1 MAELETL
8 AQSHDLVILA
18 AGKGEVVKLFERD
31 AARSQFDKPQ
41 RALALTYV
49 HGLAP
54 TPDYSRVSFNLVPGV
69 GEYFVFPALTLSG
82 PCDIMV
88 FEGVPGGPL
97 DCWRDLKSPAEHLA
111 ASKRFLDTYLP
122 WEGARAKG
130 GTTDAKGIL
139 AGAFAPTIR
148 KPVMTLPSGK
158 LVFGLGDA
166 VVVNDPVTGQGSNNA
181 TKAAKVYLDAI
192 LAHGDA
198 PYARMDGTD
207 LRALLGL
214 CQVGGAMDQLA
225 AAAAPAAHPAGAGR
239 GAAVAGAGRP
249 HRQRLQSS
257 AQLLPL
263 VERRRRGRRAAQA
276 APGRGA
282 RAALTARA

>member
-1 MAELETL
+1 MCTAWRPRQT
-8 AQSHDLVILA
+8 I
-18 AGKGEVVKLFERD
+18 
-31 AARSQFDKPQ
+31 
-41 RALALTYV
+41 RACPST
-49 HGLAP
+49 
-54 TPDYSRVSFNLVPGV
+54 VPGV

-122 WEGARAKG
+122 WEGARAAKVEL
-130 GTTDAKGIL
+130 TDAKGIL

-181 TKAAKVYLDAI
+181 TKAAKVYGRDPGTATRLTR
-192 LAHGDA
+192 AHGWNRPSSA
-198 PYARMDGTD
+198 IGTMPSGWCNGPTRCCCRPPHI
-207 LRALLGL
+207 L
-214 CQVGGAMDQLA
+214 QVL
-225 AAAAPAAHPAGAGR
+225 
-239 GAAVAGAGRP
+239 GAAQRRRWPASSPTASIIRP
-249 HRQRLQSS
+249 ATS
-257 AQLLPL
+257 L

-276 APGRGA
+276 APAVA
-282 RAALTARA
+282 RAA

>member
-1 MAELETL
+1 M
-8 AQSHDLVILA
+8 
-18 AGKGEVVKLFERD
+18 
-31 AARSQFDKPQ
+31 
-41 RALALTYV
+41 

-122 WEGARAKG
+122 WEGARAAKVEL
-130 GTTDAKGIL
+130 TDAKGIL

-192 LAHGDA
+192 LARRRALH
-198 PYARMDGTD
+198 ARMDGTD

-225 AAAAPAAHPAGAGR
+225 AAAAPPHILQVL
-239 GAAVAGAGRP
+239 GAAQSPGWPASSPTASIIRP
-249 HRQRLQSS
+249 ATS
-257 AQLLPL
+257 L

-282 RAALTARA
+282 RRLTARA

>member
-1 MAELETL
+1 M
-8 AQSHDLVILA
+8 
-18 AGKGEVVKLFERD
+18 
-31 AARSQFDKPQ
+31 
-41 RALALTYV
+41 
-49 HGLAP
+49 
-54 TPDYSRVSFNLVPGV
+54 PGV

-122 WEGARAKG
+122 WEGARAAKAEL
-130 GTTDAKGIL
+130 TDAKGIL

-198 PYARMDGTD
+198 PYT
-207 LRALLGL
+207 RAWMEQTFERYWDYAKWVVQWTNSL
-214 CQVGGAMDQLA
+214 
-225 AAAAPAAHPAGAGR
+225 
-239 GAAVAGAGRP
+239 
-249 HRQRLQSS
+249 
-257 AQLLPL
+257 LLPPRRTSCRCWARRSSRRGWPASSPTASIIRPATSL

-276 APGRGA
+276 PPGRGA
-282 RAALTARA
+282 RRLTARA

>member
-1 MAELETL
+1 
-8 AQSHDLVILA
+8 
-18 AGKGEVVKLFERD
+18 
-31 AARSQFDKPQ
+31 
-41 RALALTYV
+41 
-49 HGLAP
+49 
-54 TPDYSRVSFNLVPGV
+54 
-69 GEYFVFPALTLSG
+69 
-82 PCDIMV
+82 MV

-122 WEGARAKG
+122 WEGARAAKVEL
-130 GTTDAKGIL
+130 TDAKGIL

-192 LAHGDA
+192 LARRRALH
-198 PYARMDGTD
+198 ARMDGTD

-239 GAAVAGAGRP
+239 GAASRQGWPASSPTASIIRP
-249 HRQRLQSS
+249 ATS
-257 AQLLPL
+257 L

-282 RAALTARA
+282 RRPTARA